1 MSTATAVRDGNVRM
15 DWAPTMIAGVLIRVR
30 SLSDIPA
37 TLRDHA
43 HRVVP
48 KASVGDWYTVGQFR
62 DSGQS
67 PLVWLVAK
75 RKLDGTMAYGT
86 EAE

>member
-1 MSTATAVRDGNVRM
+1 MSAATAVRDGNVRM
-15 DWAPTMIAGVLIRVR
+15 DWNPTMIAGVLIRVR
-30 SLSDIPA
+30 DWSGIPV

-48 KASVGDWYTVGQFR
+48 QASVNDWYTVGQFR
-62 DSGQS
+62 ESGRG

-75 RKLDGTMAYGT
+75 RLPGGSVAYGT
-86 EAE
+86 EA